1 MALNFNL
8 DFGGKWGSTLFMHGP
23 LGLGRFPEFKTEDL
37 IYWQPS
43 ASVHSAGTLPGGITQ
58 SLKKPAC
65 TLLQSG
71 CLAEAQIFFRILAK
85 SQKFSKSQIYA
96 WPHLWMGPHD
106 LWVLM
111 GGPWP
116 PEIYRWPFSLMD
128 GPSVRNI
135 KCLAFGIN
143 GVASP
148 LVNGP
153 HRTYGW
159 PPPNLWMAPP
169 PKILRILAQKQTN
182 FTLLHWLIFQN

>member
-106 LWVLM
+106 LWVAPDPLKFIDGPFHLWMAPQSETSNVWPLASMELPHHLWMAPTELM
-111 GGPWP
+111 GGPRR
-116 PEIYRWPFSLMD
+116 I
-128 GPSVRNI
+128 
-135 KCLAFGIN
+135 
-143 GVASP
+143 
-148 LVNGP
+148 
-153 HRTYGW
+153 YGW
-159 PPPNLWMAPP
+159 PLH
-169 PKILRILAQKQTN
+169 QK
-182 FTLLHWLIFQN
+182 F